1 MNHKDKWF
9 ENLFLFYPL
18 FLTVVVTYCLYVHCF
33 ISAILIFY
41 FLPPLTWRI
50 LNKFFPL
57 KEGASF
63 VGRVDP
69 LSPWVICHQIQ
80 LIYII
85 VPFAEKLLMIVP
97 GLYSLWLRL
106 WGSKIGKKVYWT
118 PGVEIVDRT
127 HVEIGDYVFLG
138 NKTYLSPHVVR
149 RKSNKYLLYFK
160 KVKIGSRSFIG
171 AWSILGPGA
180 QVEEGTYLP
189 AGTHVHLKEKIDDQ
203 TE

>member
-1 MNHKDKWF
+1 MNLKDKWF
-9 ENLFLFYPL
+9 ENLFIFYPL
-18 FLTVVVTYCLYVHCF
+18 FLMMIVGGLFYCQLP
-33 ISAILIFY
+33 ILGLLFFY
-41 FLPPLTWRI
+41 LFPPLSWRF
-50 LNKFFPL
+50 LNLFFPL
-57 KEGASF
+57 REGASF
-63 VGRVDP
+63 VGRIDP

-85 VPFAEKLLMIVP
+85 LPFAEKLLMIVP
-97 GLYSLWLRL
+97 GLYSAWLRL

-127 HVEIGDYVFLG
+127 HIDIGDYVFLG

-180 QVEEGTYLP
+180 VIEEGTYLA
-189 AGTHVHLKEKIDDQ
+189 AGTHVHLKEKVDDKA
-203 TE
+203 E